1 MKDSTCRGAAMR
13 ANRDAPFGSAGEKC
27 PRTRRSRRWWLG
39 IAIVLATLP
48 RPLLSQDMTV
58 PVDLQVTLIS
68 KILAFDRQLEERAGD
83 EIVVGIVYQRLH
95 RPSLNAMDAA
105 MEAFEAGIADP
116 KPGCRLRFLPIEI
129 SDELVL
135 SAAIKEH
142 AVDILY
148 ITPLRAVRVA
158 DLLKA
163 TEDESILTFTGVE
176 RHVREG
182 VAVAIVSRGGRPSIL
197 LNLSAAKAQGADF
210 SSHFLALAQIID
222 EPPQGE

>member
-1 MKDSTCRGAAMR
+1 MIASNCRGAAML
-13 ANRDAPFGSAGEKC
+13 ANRDAAFGSAGDQC
-27 PRTRRSRRWWLG
+27 PRARRFRRWWLV
-39 IAIVLATLP
+39 ISVVLATLP
-48 RPLLSQDMTV
+48 RPLLSQEMTV
-58 PVDLQVTLIS
+58 PVDLQVALIS

-83 EIVVGIVYQRLH
+83 EVVVGIVYQQRH
-95 RPSLNAMDAA
+95 RPSLNATDAA
-105 MEAFEAGIADP
+105 MEAFADGIADP

-129 SDELVL
+129 SDEQALA
-135 SAAIKEH
+135 AAIDEH

-158 DLLKA
+158 DLLKV

-182 VAVAIVSRGGRPSIL
+182 VAIAIVARGGRPSIL

-210 SSHFLALAQIID
+210 SSHFLALAQIIE
-222 EPPQGE
+222 EPPKGE